1 MCLCLYFPESVLQK
15 TQIPFLFFSL
25 PRRFYPP
32 RFFQV
37 QFTGIIPVVTQI
49 PVQISPFKD
58 AFYDDPM
65 KRGLTCHPH
74 HSHWF
79 MTVKV
84 FIITWNHHFS
94 LSICLS
100 PPPLPSLGQPMTVSM
115 AHGKFSNISYW
126 TNRVKDKFLQDFSD
140 LWIFKK
146 GGGK

>member
-1 MCLCLYFPESVLQK
+1 MYVSACIFLKVSSREHKFFFCSSLYLEGSTL
-15 TQIPFLFFSL
+15 
-25 PRRFYPP
+25 P

-37 QFTGIIPVVTQI
+37 QFTGIISVVTQI

-58 AFYDDPM
+58 ALYEDPI

-84 FIITWNHHFS
+84 FIINWNHHFS

-100 PPPLPSLGQPMTVSM
+100 PPPLPFLGQPMTVSM
-115 AHGKFSNISYW
+115 AHSKFSNISYW
-126 TNRVKDKFLQDFSD
+126 TNRVKVRQVSSRLFRLMN
-140 LWIFKK
+140 L
-146 GGGK
+146 